1 MSTNRT
7 KRRPSGAEIAQQ
19 ILDHARRLFAAHGF
33 DGVSLADIS
42 KRVGIRKPSLL
53 YHYSSKDT
61 LRQAVLEELLAHWN
75 DVLPKLLMAAT
86 TGSEQFDAV
95 LSKTVAFFAEDR
107 DRARLI
113 LRELLDRP
121 DHIQPLLETHVR
133 PWVTIVSD
141 YIRRGQEQGRLW
153 FDVDPQ
159 TYVTHVTVLVI
170 GSLATFDSI
179 AGLAPDRESRER
191 MLEQHIRELLR
202 IAKTS
207 LFRPR
212 PSAASRPGMAGMPGT
227 DELAVRRERPQ
238 SELLPETSA
247 QPETPPQ
254 TPSKPKSTGEPKPP
268 GEPKLAAAATRTRK

>member
-1 MSTNRT
+1 MR
-7 KRRPSGAEIAQQ
+7 AEIAQK
-19 ILDHARRLFAAHGF
+19 ILDHAKRLFAAHGF
-33 DGVSLADIS
+33 DAVSLADIS

-53 YHYSSKDT
+53 YHFRSKDT

-86 TGSEQFDAV
+86 TGTEQFDAV

-121 DHIQPLLETHVR
+121 DEIQPLIETHVR
-133 PWVTIVSD
+133 PWVTIVAD
-141 YIRRGQEQGRLW
+141 YIRRGQDQGRLW

-159 TYVTHVTVLVI
+159 SYVAHITILVI

-179 AGLAPDRESRER
+179 AALAPGDETRKQLLDR
-191 MLEQHIRELLR
+191 HIHELLR
-202 IAKTS
+202 IAKTA

-212 PSAASRPGMAGMPGT
+212 PATTPQPQAPPQPTLEPEHTPELAANKSPRRSAADR
-227 DELAVRRERPQ
+227 
-238 SELLPETSA
+238 
-247 QPETPPQ
+247 
-254 TPSKPKSTGEPKPP
+254 
-268 GEPKLAAAATRTRK
+268 

>member
-1 MSTNRT
+1 MSTSRST
-7 KRRPSGAEIAQQ
+7 RADIAQK
-19 ILDHARRLFAAHGF
+19 ILDQATRLFAAHGF
-33 DGVSLADIS
+33 DAVSLADIS

-53 YHYSSKDT
+53 YHFQSKDT

-86 TGSEQFDAV
+86 TGTEQFDAV

-121 DHIQPLLETHVR
+121 TEVQPLIETHVR
-133 PWVTIVSD
+133 PWVTIVAD

-159 TYVTHVTVLVI
+159 SYVAHITILVI
-170 GSLATFDSI
+170 GSLATFDSV
-179 AGLAPDRESRER
+179 ATLAPGGESRKQLLER
-191 MLEQHIRELLR
+191 HIQELLR

-212 PSAASRPGMAGMPGT
+212 PAQPQAQTEPP
-227 DELAVRRERPQ
+227 ELAANSDTDGQLLRRQR
-238 SELLPETSA
+238 
-247 QPETPPQ
+247 
-254 TPSKPKSTGEPKPP
+254 
-268 GEPKLAAAATRTRK
+268 

>member
-1 MSTNRT
+1 MPTTRIP
-7 KRRPSGAEIAQQ
+7 RRPAGAEIAQQ

-95 LSKTVAFFAEDR
+95 LSKTIAFFADDR

-113 LRELLDRP
+113 LRELLDR
-121 DHIQPLLETHVR
+121 HEQIAPLLDTHVR

-153 FDVDPQ
+153 FEVDPQ
-159 TYVTHVTVLVI
+159 TYVTHMTVLVI
-170 GSLATFDSI
+170 GSLATFDTV
-179 AGLAPDRESRER
+179 AALAPDRESREQ
-191 MLEQHIRELLR
+191 MLERHIRELLR

-212 PSAASRPGMAGMPGT
+212 PTAAAKPDHATP

-238 SELLPETSA
+238 SELLLQPENPA
-247 QPETPPQ
+247 QPEPLAQTLPKTPG
-254 TPSKPKSTGEPKPP
+254 SKKTEP
-268 GEPKLAAAATRTRK
+268 GEPKLAAATRTRK

>member
-1 MSTNRT
+1 MVGSC
-7 KRRPSGAEIAQQ
+7 RRLGSPVPTSRITRRASGAEIAQQ

-53 YHYSSKDT
+53 YHFNSKDT

-86 TGSEQFDAV
+86 SGTEQFDAV
-95 LSKTVAFFAEDR
+95 LSKTIEFFAEDR

-121 DHIQPLLETHVR
+121 DDIQPLLETHVR

-153 FDVDPQ
+153 FEADPQ
-159 TYVTHVTVLVI
+159 SYVTHMTILVI
-170 GSLATFDSI
+170 GSLATFDTV
-179 AGLAPDRESRER
+179 AALARDQQTREQQ
-191 MLEQHIRELLR
+191 LESHIRELQR

-212 PSAASRPGMAGMPGT
+212 P
-227 DELAVRRERPQ
+227 
-238 SELLPETSA
+238 
-247 QPETPPQ
+247 
-254 TPSKPKSTGEPKPP
+254 TPSNRDTNTKVNDHGQ
-268 GEPKLAAAATRTRK
+268 LLRRQ

>member
-1 MSTNRT
+1 VPTTRIT
-7 KRRPSGAEIAQQ
+7 RRPPGAEIAQQ

-95 LSKTVAFFAEDR
+95 LSKTIAFFAEDR

-153 FDVDPQ
+153 FEVDPQ

-170 GSLATFDSI
+170 GSLATFDTV
-179 AGLAPDRESRER
+179 AALAPDRETREQ
-191 MLEQHIRELLR
+191 MLERHIRELLR

-212 PSAASRPGMAGMPGT
+212 PSAASRPGMPGM

-238 SELLPETSA
+238 SEILLQPETAA
-247 QPETPPQ
+247 QPETLPQ
-254 TPSKPKSTGEPKPP
+254 TP
-268 GEPKLAAAATRTRK
+268 AATRTRK

>member
-1 MSTNRT
+1 MPTSRIT
-7 KRRPSGAEIAQQ
+7 RRHAGAEIAQQ

-53 YHYSSKDT
+53 YHYNSKDT
-61 LRQAVLEELLAHWN
+61 LRQAVLEDLLAHWN

-95 LSKTVAFFAEDR
+95 LSKTIAFFAEDR

-121 DHIQPLLETHVR
+121 DDIQPLLETHVR

-153 FDVDPQ
+153 FEADPQ
-159 TYVTHVTVLVI
+159 TYVTHVTILVI
-170 GSLATFDSI
+170 GSLATFDTVAALS
-179 AGLAPDRESRER
+179 PDQQSREQL
-191 MLEQHIRELLR
+191 LERHIRELLR

-212 PSAASRPGMAGMPGT
+212 PTTAPNANLSPRPIPG
-227 DELAVRRERPQ
+227 
-238 SELLPETSA
+238 
-247 QPETPPQ
+247 
-254 TPSKPKSTGEPKPP
+254 
-268 GEPKLAAAATRTRK
+268 